1 MKKEIVYEV
10 RETSVTVCGETVT
23 SYGIA
28 CCQSGETVALVEDLS
43 TDRDSV
49 EKLAGIC
56 NSLDLEPGQLTEV
69 AEDFVF

>member
-43 TDRDSV
+43 TDRDS
-49 EKLAGIC
+49 
-56 NSLDLEPGQLTEV
+56 SPLTESLSIMPGTL
-69 AEDFVF
+69 